1 MKILLNDINN
11 NYDDLKSQINC
22 LKEEIKI
29 LKKEINNIKLLNK
42 TNIKNI
48 SFLKDLAKDA
58 YAYSD
63 LDNTFN
69 IFKSIDDI
77 LFLIYTNDNKSI
89 TSYNL
94 INNQKLNEIKNAHDN
109 DICNFRHYLD
119 NIRKRDLILSISK
132 NDNNLKLWDINNF
145 NCLLDIKNLNGGGEL
160 LSSCFLNINYNIY
173 IISSS
178 SNYDLS
184 EPIKIFN
191 LAGKKIKE
199 INNSK
204 EDTLFIDVFYDK
216 LLAKYF
222 IITGNIGFVKSYDY
236 NENKLYCKYN
246 AKDNCSHCSIII
258 VKDIKITKLIES
270 SRDGNIRIW
279 DFHSNKLLNKIYIA
293 GSWLIGICLWN
304 NENLFVSS
312 TNLILVNLKD
322 KKIKHFYNKEIIS
335 LKKIFHPI
343 YKECLISHGV
353 YPNDI
358 NLWVNNNID

>member
-1 MKILLNDINN
+1 MENSNAIDIRLLN
-11 NYDDLKSQINC
+11 C
-22 LKEEIKI
+22 LVQDSYCRNWI
-29 LKKEINNIKLLNK
+29 
-42 TNIKNI
+42 
-48 SFLKDLAKDA
+48 
-58 YAYSD
+58 
-63 LDNTFN
+63 DNTFN
-69 IFKSIDDI
+69 VFNSINNIFY
-77 LFLIYTNDNKSI
+77 LIYAKEDNSIISYDLIDNKKI
-89 TSYNL
+89 
-94 INNQKLNEIKNAHDN
+94 NEIKNAHN
-109 DICNFRHYLD
+109 NHITNFRHNFD
-119 NIRKRDLILSISK
+119 KVNKRDLIISISA

-279 DFHSNKLLNKIYIA
+279 NFHSNILINKIYA
-293 GSWLIGICLWN
+293 SNNWLTGICLWN
-304 NENLFVSS
+304 NEYLFISS
-312 TNLILVNLKD
+312 DKMILINSK
-322 KKIKHFYNKEIIS
+322 YNKIVKNFYSEEIS